1 MVFLHT
7 LSFKSLKLRKI
18 YYKIMAK
25 RYYERIRR
33 LISLVLLFVLCMHL
47 MEIHRFVT
55 EVIVLL
61 KDLFDFSVGVC

>member
-1 MVFLHT
+1 
-7 LSFKSLKLRKI
+7 
-18 YYKIMAK
+18 MAK

-47 MEIHRFVT
+47 MEIHRLVT

-61 KDLFDFSVGVC
+61 LLALVVIKYVYKITVNS